1 MPAPFKYDNLCR
13 EIAPPHCECLNK
25 FNPKSFPLVMISDLT
40 LHVSVVS
47 NKDGVEDE
55 SHTVTELEGLVCKRC
70 RRISVVGD
78 SFYQLFNPTL
88 LTECQTMEDLRLKLE
103 SIKIVDKEHKVSY
116 DPKKLAMYNMSS
128 ATRMPIWDDKPLP
141 EYKPYTKR
149 LLSVAGH
156 WRKVHTKPTLS
167 TGVYQVTPD
176 TAEAILSVFD
186 SSFRITNQ
194 ESFNEYVKSLD
205 IRDADGVS
213 YRLYCTSEIKEFSLR
228 SKETR
233 DRLIPFITLKLAEEK
248 EHAQNAIQESAI

>member
-1 MPAPFKYDNLCR
+1 MTVPFNRNLCP
-13 EIAPPHCECLNK
+13 EILPKCECLNK
-25 FNPKSFPLVMISDLT
+25 FNPKTFPLVMISDLT

-103 SIKIVDKEHKVSY
+103 SIKIIDKERKLSY
-116 DPKKLAMYNMSS
+116 DPKSLAMYNMSA
-128 ATRMPIWDDKPLP
+128 ATLMPIWDGKPLP
-141 EYKPYTKR
+141 EYKPYHVK

-156 WRKVHTKPTLS
+156 WRKVKINKTLS
-167 TGVYQVTPD
+167 TGIYQVTPD
-176 TAEAILSVFD
+176 TTETILSIFD
-186 SSFRITNQ
+186 SCFIINSAK
-194 ESFNEYVKSLD
+194 SFNEYVKSLD

-248 EHAQNAIQESAI
+248 DHAQNAVQESSI